1 MVSVTLPGI
10 LQMIPDRLKEKSKAG
25 NPPKITDLFVD
36 VGLPAREVTRIVK
49 IGDLVSFAQL
59 PVEMTGNTVAGH
71 SLDNR
76 ASVAALTLCLE
87 ELRRV
92 NLTWDVWAVATIQE
106 EETLLGARTS
116 AFDLH
121 PDIAVAIDV
130 TFGKGPGS
138 NDHHTFP
145 LGKGPTIGVGANIHP
160 SLAVRFKK
168 TAEAMDLPY
177 AVETM
182 PKNSGT
188 DAIAMQVT
196 AEGIPCAVIS
206 IPLRYMHTPLE
217 MVSSQRYPAC
227 GKAGGALHYP
237 TRTGFNGKNL
247 CGVKSMSP
255 KTNPKPGMPTIGP
268 SQLALLERLSNAV
281 AVSGNEDEVR
291 AIVLESVKP
300 HADDIRV
307 DAMGNVLVTCHSK
320 SAHPLRVMLDAHMDE
335 VGFMIVEDEGEGIY
349 AFEVLGGV
357 DERQLPAKSS
367 LGRKGPSTWCD
378 RGKTDSPG

>member
-1 MVSVTLPGI
+1 MDELSVSKLGSLHGLRRASTPGSHPSILLAAHMDAIGLMVTGVEDGWIKVTQVGGLDMRILPGQMVTVHGQRDLPGI

-36 VGLPAREVTRIVK
+36 VGLPVREVTRIVK
-49 IGDLVSFAQL
+49 IGDLVSFAQAPL
-59 PVEMTGNTVAGH
+59 EMTGNTVAGH

-182 PKNSGT
+182 PKSSGT

-217 MVSSQRYPAC
+217 MVSLKDIQRAARLVARFITQLEPD
-227 GKAGGALHYP
+227 
-237 TRTGFNGKNL
+237 
-247 CGVKSMSP
+247 SME
-255 KTNPKPGMPTIGP
+255 KIF
-268 SQLALLERLSNAV
+268 A
-281 AVSGNEDEVR
+281 
-291 AIVLESVKP
+291 ES
-300 HADDIRV
+300 RV
-307 DAMGNVLVTCHSK
+307 
-320 SAHPLRVMLDAHMDE
+320 
-335 VGFMIVEDEGEGIY
+335 
-349 AFEVLGGV
+349 
-357 DERQLPAKSS
+357 
-367 LGRKGPSTWCD
+367 
-378 RGKTDSPG
+378 